1 MYCICKEISTNIID
15 MYVLGRA
22 DKPESRRPKS
32 RSASTN
38 SDSALTCQVEE
49 EVSIRS
55 PAATSSSSTYH
66 SAPSSMYNWG
76 GESVLIKSQTFR
88 VGPRFSSLRYI
99 GEGAY
104 GIVVA
109 AYDNQT
115 KTKVA
120 IKKVSPFCHNIHSQR
135 IHREIAI
142 LTRFETHENI
152 INIRDILC
160 ASSRLEVKD
169 VYIVQTLMDFDL
181 HKLLEKQR
189 LTDEHICYLLYQIL
203 RGLKYIHSANVLHRD
218 LKPSNIYFDY

>member
-1 MYCICKEISTNIID
+1 MYI
-15 MYVLGRA
+15 VGRS
-22 DKPESRRPKS
+22 DRPECRRSKS

-38 SDSALTCQVEE
+38 SDSALASQVGKEI
-49 EVSIRS
+49 SIRS
-55 PAATSSSSTYH
+55 PVAASSSSTYH

-104 GIVVA
+104 GIVAA

-120 IKKVSPFCHNIHSQR
+120 IKKVSPFGHDIHSQR

-142 LTRFETHENI
+142 LTRFEAHENI

-160 ASSRLEVKD
+160 ASNLGDLKD

-189 LTDEHICYLLYQIL
+189 LTDEHICYLLYQII

-218 LKPSNIYFDY
+218 LKPSNLLVNASCDLKICDFTMAR

>member
-1 MYCICKEISTNIID
+1 MADQTEEISIRNPT
-15 MYVLGRA
+15 A
-22 DKPESRRPKS
+22 P
-32 RSASTN
+32 SASHT
-38 SDSALTCQVEE
+38 TH
-49 EVSIRS
+49 
-55 PAATSSSSTYH
+55 H

-88 VGPRFSSLRYI
+88 VGPRFSNLRYI

-120 IKKVSPFCHNIHSQR
+120 IKKVSPFGHNIHSQR

-142 LTRFETHENI
+142 LTRFEPHENI
-152 INIRDILC
+152 IDIRDILC
-160 ASSRLEVKD
+160 AKSLGQVKD

-203 RGLKYIHSANVLHRD
+203 RGLKYIHSGNVLHRD
-218 LKPSNIYFDY
+218 LKPSNLLVNASCDLKICDFTMAR